1 MKMPAASKHAAD
13 AARRGRSRAFARAI
27 TRAPIAC
34 ALACAALAL
43 CIVGALR
50 ALPIADT
57 ADTTTPLHS
66 TPVSEWA
73 QGAIPHLYQTDPAWA
88 HQPYAG
94 GTVEEN
100 GCGPTCLSM
109 VYIDLTGKTNLN
121 PAEMARYSEKN
132 GYVDGDMT
140 SWTLMTEGAARLGL
154 SSEELPADEDAVRSA
169 LSRGK
174 PVICSVGPGDF
185 TTSGHFIVL
194 AGLDDA
200 GRAIVHDP
208 NSAERSEKPWEIGRV
223 LSQCRNLWAFTTPD
237 GA

>member
-1 MKMPAASKHAAD
+1 MRAD
-13 AARRGRSRAFARAI
+13 
-27 TRAPIAC
+27 
-34 ALACAALAL
+34 
-43 CIVGALR
+43 
-50 ALPIADT
+50 LPVHG
-57 ADTTTPLHS
+57 LH
-66 TPVSEWA
+66 
-73 QGAIPHLYQTDPAWA
+73 
-88 HQPYAG
+88 
-94 GTVEEN
+94 
-100 GCGPTCLSM
+100 
-109 VYIDLTGKTNLN
+109 DLTGKTNLN
-121 PAEMARYSEKN
+121 PAEMARYSEEN

-140 SWTLMTEGAARLGL
+140 SWTLMTEGAAQLGL